1 MTQNSKLSRLERLIS
16 QVDVA
21 LKSDPLTKKQRENLT
36 RLQGSAK
43 QLLESRKKRSAQ
55 SKPPKASKP

>member
-36 RLQGSAK
+36 RIQGSAK
-43 QLLESRKKRSAQ
+43 QLLAGRKKRLAQ
-55 SKPPKASKP
+55 SPPLKVNKP